1 MSFLFNHHVT
11 ISVNATEISIIIG
24 NPNLLFWNGMFTF
37 IPQKLDTIVGTASTI
52 VIDVR
57 NFITPFRLF
66 DIIDAYASIVPVKMS
81 LYIFAISIA
90 CLFSVIASSSMSSSS
105 SYSFIIFP
113 LSVFSITSSFDFSDV
128 VKYTKLFSK
137 LSNFSSSLFFIDFFN
152 MYSAISVSL
161 FICFRY
167 VR

>member
-11 ISVNATEISIIIG
+11 INVNVTDISIIIG
-24 NPNLLFWNGMFTF
+24 KPNLLSWNGRFTF

-52 VIDVR
+52 VIDVK

-66 DIIDAYASIVPVKMS
+66 DIMDAYASIVPVRMS
-81 LYIFAISIA
+81 LYILAISIA
-90 CLFSVIASSSMSSSS
+90 CLFSVIASSRMSSSS

-113 LSVFSITSSFDFSDV
+113 LIVFSMTSSFDFRDV

-137 LSNFSSSLFFIDFFN
+137 LNNFNNSLFCIEFFKI
-152 MYSAISVSL
+152 YSAISVSL
-161 FICFRY
+161 FICFK
-167 VR
+167 